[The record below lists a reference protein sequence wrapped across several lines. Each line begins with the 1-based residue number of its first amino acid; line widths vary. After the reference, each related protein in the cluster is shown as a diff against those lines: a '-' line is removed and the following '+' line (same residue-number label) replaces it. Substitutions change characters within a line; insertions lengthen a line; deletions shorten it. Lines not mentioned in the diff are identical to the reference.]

1 LTIKDVLISLERLGE
16 AKDESRM
23 ASRLE
28 GASARRF
35 SRTEVSIGSGA
46 QMLARTQSECLA
58 TAGCGLSSISKTDY
72 ILWRACA
79 KNAWLRIHKPDVY
92 YSTELTE
99 YEQSVMEM
107 GIEVERVAR
116 GLFPDGVIVTGSQTD
131 AFQETCSLIAPN
143 TRTVFQPVFERE
155 GCLAIVDV
163 LQRELGV
170 DEWSIY
176 EIKSAT
182 KVKEEHVYDLAFQVV
197 LLRKQG
203 INLKR
208 AFLILL
214 NPDYIRQND
223 LDIQKVFNTID
234 LTSNV
239 EDISE
244 IVNGEM
250 QEARVYLLART
261 EPSGPCSCIY
271 KGRSRHCTTFHYSNP
286 EVPDYGIHDIA
297 RIGSSLKKLKELVD
311 AGRFALEDIPS
322 DIKLTTGQSNQL
334 RAYGTGQT
342 IIDKHAIA
350 KELGDLTFPLHF
362 IDYETFASALPLFSG
377 YSPYDQIPLQY
388 SVHIVGSPDEEPIH
402 RDFLQAGRGDPTSD
416 FLNSLREHVS
426 PFGSV
431 IAWNKAFECHV
442 NDSVARRCS
451 PEREYIIELNDRFY
465 DLMDIFSKQYFVHRD
480 LCGSVSIKKVLP
492 VLAPELS
499 YSNLGIHDGAMA
511 SLTWSKIISGE
522 IDDQECARLRAHL
535 RDYCALD
542 SYGMYAIW
550 RALTNLVQIP

>member
-1 LTIKDVLISLERLGE
+1 
-16 AKDESRM
+16 
-23 ASRLE
+23 
-28 GASARRF
+28 
-35 SRTEVSIGSGA
+35 
-46 QMLARTQSECLA
+46 MLAPTQSECSV
-58 TAGCGLSSISKTDY
+58 AGRSGVSSISKTDY

-92 YSTELTE
+92 YSAELTE
-99 YEQSVMEM
+99 YEQAVIEM

-116 GLFPDGVIVTGSQTD
+116 GLFPDGLAIASSQTD
-131 AFQETCSLIAPN
+131 GLEQTRSLIASN
-143 TRTVFQPVFERE
+143 THTLFQPVFERE
-155 GCLAIVDV
+155 ECLAIVDV
-163 LQRELGV
+163 LQREPGT

-182 KVKEEHVYDLAFQVV
+182 KVKEEHVHDLAFQVV
-197 LLRKQG
+197 LLRKHG

-214 NPDYIRQND
+214 NPDYVRQND
-223 LDIQKVFNTID
+223 LDIQKVFNTVD

-244 IVNGEM
+244 TVKGEM

-271 KGRSRHCTTFHYSNP
+271 KGRSRHCSTFHYSNP

-297 RIGSSLKKLKELVD
+297 RIGSSPKKLKALVD
-311 AGRFALEDIPS
+311 VGNFALEDIPS
-322 DIKLTTGQSNQL
+322 DIKLTQGQSNQL
-334 RAYGTGQT
+334 RAYRTGQT
-342 IIDKHAIA
+342 IIDKDAIA
-350 KELGDLTFPLHF
+350 KELADLTFPLHF
-362 IDYETFASALPLFSG
+362 LDYETFASAVPLFSG

-402 RDFLQAGRGDPTSD
+402 RDFLHAGRGDPTND

-431 IAWNKAFECHV
+431 IAWNKAFECYV
-442 NDSVARRCS
+442 NDSVSRRCS

-465 DLMDIFSKQYFVHRD
+465 DLMDIFSKQHFVHRD

-499 YSNLGIHDGAMA
+499 YSGLGIQDGAMA
-511 SLTWSKIISGE
+511 SLTWSRIISGE
-522 IDDQECARLRAHL
+522 IDDQERARLRVSL

-550 RALTNLVQIP
+550 RALSSLSQSS